1 LPQFDPAELAA
12 LKPLTTIKN
21 ITLEHGESEQKR
33 EKECRD
39 MCALGEKRTF
49 CNITKGR
56 KVKYIQVQTSFK

>member
-1 LPQFDPAELAA
+1 LPQFEPAELAA

-39 MCALGEKRTF
+39 MCALGKKED
-49 CNITKGR
+49 ILQYYQR
-56 KVKYIQVQTSFK
+56 KKSKIHSSAN